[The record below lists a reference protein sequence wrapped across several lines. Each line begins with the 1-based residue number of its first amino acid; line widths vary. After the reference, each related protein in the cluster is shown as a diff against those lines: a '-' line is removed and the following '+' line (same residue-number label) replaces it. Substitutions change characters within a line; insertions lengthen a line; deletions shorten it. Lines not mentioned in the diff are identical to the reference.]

1 MQVKDVMTP
10 NVICIDANEPVLK
23 AARLMLQNRISGL
36 PVIDKDGELVGIVTE
51 GDFLRRSE
59 LGTQRQRPKWLEFIL
74 GPGRP
79 KEYTH
84 SAGRKV
90 EEIMTPDPRTIGEDE
105 TLEAVVDTMER
116 HHVKRLPVTRGGR
129 VVGIISRAN
138 LMHTL
143 ASLSRDAKSS
153 PGSDSTI
160 RDKILAAIGKQDWA
174 PRINVIVNG
183 GVAELHGVITDDRER
198 AGLIVAAE
206 NVPGVK
212 RVRDHL
218 VWVEPISGMAFSSS
232 DDEANDRAT
241 CEMCDRTLGFRSGI
255 QKAVQLGIGLAV
267 VANTV
272 AIFVALTPL
281 PAKGEEVLS
290 PAAQRGLVIVRT
302 NCSRC
307 HAVGKVG
314 DSPLPIA
321 PPFRTLHERYPVEDL
336 QEPLAEG
343 IVTGHP
349 TMPEFRFDPGQVG
362 DIIAYLK
369 SLER

>member
-10 NVICIDANEPVLK
+10 NVICIGADEPILK

-59 LGTQRQRPKWLEFIL
+59 LGTQRRRPKWLEFIL
-74 GPGRP
+74 GPGRLAQ
-79 KEYTH
+79 EYTR

-90 EEIMTPDPRTIGEDE
+90 EEIMTPDPRTIGVDE

-116 HHVKRLPVTRGGR
+116 HRVKRLPVTGSGR

-138 LMHTL
+138 LMHAL

-153 PGSDSTI
+153 SGSDSAI
-160 RDKILAAIGKQDWA
+160 RDNILAAIGKQDWA

-206 NVPGVK
+206 NIPGVK

-218 VWVEPISGMAFSSS
+218 VWVEPISGIAFPSSI
-232 DDEANDRAT
+232 DEANDRA
-241 CEMCDRTLGFRSGI
+241 
-255 QKAVQLGIGLAV
+255 AV
-267 VANTV
+267 
-272 AIFVALTPL
+272 
-281 PAKGEEVLS
+281 
-290 PAAQRGLVIVRT
+290 
-302 NCSRC
+302 
-307 HAVGKVG
+307 
-314 DSPLPIA
+314 
-321 PPFRTLHERYPVEDL
+321 
-336 QEPLAEG
+336 
-343 IVTGHP
+343 
-349 TMPEFRFDPGQVG
+349 
-362 DIIAYLK
+362 
-369 SLER
+369 